1 MKQIIAIPTAQNC
14 LCQHFGHCE
23 TFAIFETEDRKV
35 ISESYLEPP
44 PHEPGILPAWLAS
57 HGITHV
63 IAGGMGYRA
72 ITLFNQQNIQV
83 LVGVTLKP
91 AKMLVDEFLNG
102 ELETGN
108 NTCDH

>member
-1 MKQIIAIPTAQNC
+1 MGQVIAIPTVQDC

-23 TFAIFETEDRKV
+23 TFAIFETEDQKV
-35 ISESYLEPP
+35 VNEAYLAPP

-63 IAGGMGYRA
+63 IAGGMGHRA
-72 ITLFNQQNIQV
+72 ITLFNQNNIQV

-91 AKMLVDEFLNG
+91 ARTLIDEFLKG
-102 ELETGN
+102 DLETGN
-108 NTCDH
+108 NICDH